1 MDTASP
7 KLKQL
12 VSISSRHLPPCL
24 FYCGESE
31 PRGFNKAI
39 ISVWKEG
46 PLLFLFL
53 PAQRCIK
60 DPPDVRKLLA
70 LFISLIN
77 DSFVEAYICRS
88 PGHEK
93 N

>member
-1 MDTASP
+1 M
-7 KLKQL
+7 
-12 VSISSRHLPPCL
+12 
-24 FYCGESE
+24 
-31 PRGFNKAI
+31 
-39 ISVWKEG
+39 

-53 PAQRCIK
+53 PALRCIK

-77 DSFVEAYICRS
+77 DSFVAAYICRS